1 MPTLFLGVALVAHD
15 FVIPPV
21 FVHSGT
27 AFGSGLCPLFFMSAY
42 KPVNLPP
49 VSDRGS
55 GSTGFLKM
63 SQFITDKVQ
72 SFLLTLLPTLGL
84 ELFEVQFRRE
94 GHGWVLRVFIDAE
107 TGVTHK
113 HCSDVSRELG
123 NYLDVEDCIDH
134 AYHLEVS
141 SPGLERP
148 LRATGDFVR
157 FQGKKAR
164 VKLHNQLEERK
175 VLEGIIEAVNEDL
188 ILLRL
193 TDGDSVQFSF
203 EMINKARLTI

>member
-1 MPTLFLGVALVAHD
+1 
-15 FVIPPV
+15 
-21 FVHSGT
+21 
-27 AFGSGLCPLFFMSAY
+27 
-42 KPVNLPP
+42 
-49 VSDRGS
+49 
-55 GSTGFLKM
+55 M
-63 SQFITDKVQ
+63 SQFIIDKVQ

-107 TGVTHK
+107 GGVTLN

-123 NYLDVEDCIDH
+123 NYLDIEDCIDH
-134 AYHLEVS
+134 PYHLEVS

-148 LRATGDFVR
+148 LRSTADFVR

-164 VKLHNQLEERK
+164 VKLHHGIEEHK
-175 VLEGIIEAVNEDL
+175 VLEGVIEAVSEDL
-188 ILLRL
+188 IHLRL
-193 TDGDSVQFSF
+193 ADGGSVQFSF